1 MNLQINDIHILY
13 LHFHNEYICIQFIHT
28 NVKLT
33 IVRNG
38 GKRVKYV
45 PVCGLITILP
55 GGIELRSEATHRT
68 FCGLGLVNG
77 IEPEI

>member
-1 MNLQINDIHILY
+1 MNLQIIEIHILY
-13 LHFHNEYICIQFIHT
+13 LHFYNQYICIENIHT
-28 NVKLT
+28 NDKLT
-33 IVRNG
+33 IVRNW

-55 GGIELRSEATHRT
+55 GGIELRSEATHKT